1 MVLPAVTGPRGF
13 RRKILQMQTVVL
25 QLHDNMLIEAA
36 SQTGSQDATI
46 DVHSAIL
53 VGSGPARE
61 QVIAE
66 LMDSIVER
74 YGEAFDRL
82 GREPRP

>member
-1 MVLPAVTGPRGF
+1 
-13 RRKILQMQTVVL
+13 MQTVVL
-25 QLHDNMLIEAA
+25 QLHDNMLIEAS
-36 SQTGSQDATI
+36 SQTASEDATI
-46 DVHSAIL
+46 DLHSAIL

-74 YGEAFDRL
+74 YGAAFDRL